1 MENLDFLNGCNT
13 LNDIC
18 RKLFNKANCTNRE
31 KVKKILYENGID
43 WKEWLSKKKEEN
55 ANYCAVC
62 GKKLKRGQE
71 KFCSHSCSA
80 KYNNGLRKEATYC
93 KNCGKKLRKH
103 QKNFCSHGCQHDYE
117 YKEFIKRWKN
127 GEEKGMN
134 GKYGLSHNI
143 KRYMLEKTNC
153 SCEICGCN
161 WVNPKSGK
169 PIVEIH
175 HIDGDYTNNREE
187 NLQVLCPNH
196 HAMTD
201 TFKNN
206 NECGRK
212 KRNEKNN

>member
-1 MENLDFLNGCNT
+1 MENLEFLCDCNT

-18 RKLFNKANCTNRE
+18 RNLFGTANYYNRE
-31 KVKKILYENGID
+31 KVKKILAEHGIN
-43 WKEWLSKKKEEN
+43 WQEWIKERKE
-55 ANYCAVC
+55 ANVKFCAKC
-62 GKKLKRGQE
+62 GKKLERGQT
-71 KFCSHSCSA
+71 KFCSSSCSA
-80 KYNNGLRKEATYC
+80 KYNN
-93 KNCGKKLRKH
+93 KLRKKH
-103 QKNFCSHGCQHDYE
+103 LFCNKCGKELSGTQKKFCSPKCQKDYE
-117 YKEFIKRWKN
+117 YEHFIEKWKKNETN
-127 GEEKGMN
+127 GISGA
-134 GKYGLSHNI
+134 YGISSHI

-212 KRNEKNN
+212 KRNEKNS